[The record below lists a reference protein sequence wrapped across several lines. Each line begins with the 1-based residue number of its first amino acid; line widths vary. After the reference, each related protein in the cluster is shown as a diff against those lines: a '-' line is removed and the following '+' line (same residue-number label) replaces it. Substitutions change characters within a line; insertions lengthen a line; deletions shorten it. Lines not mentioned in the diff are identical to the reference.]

1 MINIATDGES
11 YGHHTKFGDMALAY
25 AVKLKVKDAGFE
37 ITNNGEYLE
46 KYRSDWE
53 VEIKPVSS
61 WRSEEHTSEL
71 QSR

>member
-1 MINIATDGES
+1 
-11 YGHHTKFGDMALAY
+11 MALAY

-37 ITNNGEYLE
+37 ITNYGEYLE

-61 WRSEEHTSEL
+61 WSCFHGVGRWCDDCG
-71 QSR
+71 